1 MADIAAHKQLGRL
14 NAPVVFD
21 VSEGPNPGPVAEA
34 VQKDS
39 PAPAGVGMKP
49 GMVLA
54 MGVAM
59 IVGGYFIL
67 RPLVD

>member
-14 NAPVVFD
+14 NSPVVFD
-21 VSEGPNPGPVAEA
+21 VSEGPSPGPVAKA

-39 PAPAGVGMKP
+39 PAPGGAGMKP

-54 MGVAM
+54 MGVLM
-59 IVGGYFIL
+59 IIGGYYIL